1 MRSLETL
8 RKPWP
13 AFLFEVDALLSA
25 AVDVRCLGAF
35 VLTAIYGAPRF
46 TSDLDYIEAIP
57 SAADRLIEELAG
69 YSSKLAKK
77 HGVWMQRVGTGVLDL
92 PENYEERL
100 QGLDLGLK
108 NLRLFV
114 LEPYD
119 LCLSK
124 LARNSPK
131 DRDDVRFLAQQE
143 NLSYGTLYRR
153 FASEMKPWVARAD
166 WHEGTLERVWKEY
179 FPQP

>member
-1 MRSLETL
+1 MPTLETL
-8 RKPWP
+8 RGPWP
-13 AFLFEVDALLSA
+13 AFLCELDGLLPSR
-25 AVDVRCLGAF
+25 VGIRCLGAF

-46 TSDLDYIEAIP
+46 TSDLDYLEVLP
-57 SAADRLIEELAG
+57 SAAGRVVEELAG
-69 YSSKLAKK
+69 RSSKLAKR
-77 HGVWMQRVGTGVLDL
+77 HGLWVQRVGTGLVDL
-92 PENYEERL
+92 PENYEDRL
-100 QGLDLGLK
+100 QELDLGLK

-124 LARNSPK
+124 LTRNNPK
-131 DRDDVRFLAQQE
+131 DREDVKFFAQQE
-143 NLSYGTLYRR
+143 NLSYGTLYQR

-166 WHEGTLERVWKEY
+166 WHEGTLKKIWKEY